1 MVCKETIIFKTQNT
15 VSCFQREV
23 AFCCMKKGITKKK
36 FCISI
41 DIELYERIEK
51 LCDETDAKISTKI
64 NSLLSE
70 ALKKR
75 GK

>member
-1 MVCKETIIFKTQNT
+1 
-15 VSCFQREV
+15 
-23 AFCCMKKGITKKK
+23 MKKGITKKK

>member
-1 MVCKETIIFKTQNT
+1 MKSDKSNT
-15 VSCFQREV
+15 LMR
-23 AFCCMKKGITKKK
+23 KGITKKK

-41 DIELYERIEK
+41 DIELYEELEK
-51 LCDETDAKISTKI
+51 ICEETDAKLSTKI
-64 NSLLSE
+64 NSLISE